1 MPQKAKIQCGVCFP
15 SCVVR
20 IIISY
25 RIWRKLFSKIVLK
38 SAEMIIFFWISQSV
52 SYFMGILHFLG
63 LTWLILIIFKLF
75 ILLIIKF
82 KVFLFSGIFHSPF
95 QLSLN
100 KFFTQTFYLPV
111 NPVCSFSQECRK
123 LQVKKLKTVVISGNK
138 QGVQLEKKKEY
149 CNRIEILQWK

>member
-38 SAEMIIFFWISQSV
+38 SARDDYIFFEFLSL

-63 LTWLILIIFKLF
+63 FTWLILIIFKLF
-75 ILLIIKF
+75 ILVIIKF

-111 NPVCSFSQECRK
+111 SPVCSFSQECHK

-138 QGVQLEKKKEY
+138 VY
-149 CNRIEILQWK
+149 N

>member
-1 MPQKAKIQCGVCFP
+1 MWG
-15 SCVVR
+15 
-20 IIISY
+20 
-25 RIWRKLFSKIVLK
+25 LFSQLCSENHYFLQNMKKVIFK
-38 SAEMIIFFWISQSV
+38 NCAEKCKRWLYFFWISQSV

-63 LTWLILIIFKLF
+63 FTWLILIIFKLF
-75 ILLIIKF
+75 ILVIIKF

-111 NPVCSFSQECRK
+111 NPVCGFFSGMLQITSQETK
-123 LQVKKLKTVVISGNK
+123 NSGNFWE
-138 QGVQLEKKKEY
+138 QARCTIRKKKEY

>member
-38 SAEMIIFFWISQSV
+38 SVRDDYIFFEFLSQCHILWESCISLALPDW
-52 SYFMGILHFLG
+52 F
-63 LTWLILIIFKLF
+63 LIIFKLF
-75 ILLIIKF
+75 ILVIIKF

-95 QLSLN
+95 QLSLD

-111 NPVCSFSQECRK
+111 NPVCSFSQECCK

-138 QGVQLEKKKEY
+138 QGV
-149 CNRIEILQWK
+149 

>member
-1 MPQKAKIQCGVCFP
+1 MWG
-15 SCVVR
+15 
-20 IIISY
+20 
-25 RIWRKLFSKIVLK
+25 LFSQLCSENHYFLQNMKKVIFK
-38 SAEMIIFFWISQSV
+38 NCAEKCKRWLYFFWISQSV

-111 NPVCSFSQECRK
+111 NPVCSFSQECLK

-138 QGVQLEKKKEY
+138 PGVQLEKKR
-149 CNRIEILQWK
+149 NIAIE